1 MKASNANEA
10 LGGKNFFRRR
20 SKGCQLSEAGAP
32 KIDYKNPKL
41 LLRFVSERGRI
52 LPRRIT
58 YISAKKQR
66 ELKNAIKRARMLAL
80 LPFVNN

>member
-1 MKASNANEA
+1 MMQTQANDQA
-10 LGGKNFFRRR
+10 NKRSFFRRKSR
-20 SKGCQLSEAGAP
+20 GCPLSEPGAP
-32 KIDYKNPKL
+32 VVDYKNPKL
-41 LLRFVSERGRI
+41 LLRFLSERGRI

-58 YISAKKQR
+58 YVSAKKQR